1 MTHQKRQSPL
11 GQARGHGSAKSGS
24 HHWTLQRMTSV
35 ALVPLGLW
43 FFYSLITNDL
53 SNYQAVVTWL
63 QSPFSFALMGLTLLV
78 ALYHGALGLQVVLED
93 YVYNEGTKFITLLGV
108 KLIFASL
115 ALGAF
120 YALIHIQSLSFS
132 STEFVH

>member
-1 MTHQKRQSPL
+1 MTRQKQQSPL
-11 GQARGHGSAKSGS
+11 GKARGLGSAKSGS
-24 HHWTLQRMTSV
+24 RHWTLQRMTSV

-43 FFYSLITNDL
+43 FFYNLITNDF

-63 QSPFSFALMGLTLLV
+63 QTPFSFVFMGLTLFV

-93 YVYNEGTKFITLLGV
+93 YVHNAAVKFLGLLSI
-108 KLIFASL
+108 KLVFTGL

-132 STEFVH
+132 PTEFVH

>member
-1 MTHQKRQSPL
+1 
-11 GQARGHGSAKSGS
+11 
-24 HHWTLQRMTSV
+24 MTSV

-43 FFYSLITNDL
+43 FFYGLITNDL

-63 QSPFSFALMGLTLLV
+63 QGPLSFALMGLTLLV
-78 ALYHGALGLQVVLED
+78 ALYHGALGLRVVLED
-93 YVYNEGTKFITLLGV
+93 YVHNDGIKFIMLLGL
-108 KLIFASL
+108 KLLFATL

-132 STEFVH
+132 TTEFVH